1 MKIWYILQTF
11 FTIPAIISGRLLQP
25 KTDDFSFLNGNWLQI
40 YSSKFVQESTEIDW
54 DCVDVSITV
63 DSTNQT
69 VNITKSA
76 ILHNHVNLLVHQTR
90 MYHQDTV
97 NNTLSLSPIG
107 SNSTIIP
114 NLVMKHIEPNYII
127 ITGSDYLTM
136 IVLTRDY
143 ASFFES
149 NNNDA
154 LQLLKS
160 FNYTTY
166 YKYPQISYNP
176 FCME

>member
-1 MKIWYILQTF
+1 MKIWFILQIF
-11 FTIPAIISGRLLQP
+11 FIYPIITSGRLLQP
-25 KTDDFSFLNGNWLQI
+25 KAADFSFLNGNWLQI
-40 YSSKFVQESTEIDW
+40 YSSKYVQESTEIDW

-63 DSTNQT
+63 NTTNQT
-69 VNITKSA
+69 INITKSA
-76 ILHNHVNLLVHQTR
+76 ILHNHVNLLVHQSR
-90 MYHQDTV
+90 MYQQDTV
-97 NNTLSLSPIG
+97 NNTLSLTPIG

-114 NLVMKHIEPNYII
+114 NLVIKHMDPNYII

-136 IVLTRDY
+136 IVLARDY
-143 ASFFES
+143 TSFFEN